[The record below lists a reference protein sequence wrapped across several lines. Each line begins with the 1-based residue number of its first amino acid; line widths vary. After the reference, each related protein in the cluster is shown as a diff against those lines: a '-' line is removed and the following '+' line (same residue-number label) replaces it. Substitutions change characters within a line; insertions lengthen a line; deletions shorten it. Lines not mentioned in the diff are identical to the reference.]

1 VTNFRILVEALA
13 NGRVEFVLIGGLALV
28 LRGSSRVTED
38 FDLCYSRERGNL
50 ERLAS
55 ALAPFRPRL
64 RGAPED
70 LPFLWD
76 PQTLRSGL
84 NFTLTTTIGD
94 VDLLGE
100 VAGVGGFAEVAK
112 DAAPLDVYGHPV
124 SVMSLDALELAKR
137 AAGRAK
143 DLLDLAEI
151 ASIRARMRG

>member
-1 VTNFRILVEALA
+1 VTNFRALVETLA
-13 NGRVEFVLIGGLALV
+13 TGRVDFVLIGGLALV

-38 FDLCYSRERGNL
+38 FDLCYSRERANL
-50 ERLAS
+50 ERLVT

-64 RGAPED
+64 RGVPED

-76 PQTLRSGL
+76 AQTLRSGM

-100 VAGVGGFAEVAK
+100 VAGVGAFSEVDR
-112 DAAPLDVYGHPV
+112 DATPLDLYGH
-124 SVMSLDALELAKR
+124 SIRVMSLDALERAKR

-143 DLLDLAEI
+143 DLLDLGEI
-151 ASIRARMRG
+151 ASIRSRTKG